1 LLCKRIFIGVAPERQ
16 KVVASRLLWI
26 LAESLADSV
35 LKLVTLPP
43 IPARLRPA
51 DPLRDEVVYLTKIP
65 VAYQMPFG
73 PRRMS

>member
-1 LLCKRIFIGVAPERQ
+1 LLRKRIFIGVAP
-16 KVVASRLLWI
+16 ASRNGRRI